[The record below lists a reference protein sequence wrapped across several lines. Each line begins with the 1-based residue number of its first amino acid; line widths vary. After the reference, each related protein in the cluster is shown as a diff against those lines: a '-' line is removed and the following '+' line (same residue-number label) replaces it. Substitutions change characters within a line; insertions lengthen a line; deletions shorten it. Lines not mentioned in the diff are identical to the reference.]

1 MLTENQLEMLGDKG
15 AALIQASEQDIIADI
30 ARRIKKTG
38 RFTETAEL
46 QVMALRRA
54 GYDTQKI
61 RVEVMRILNADPEYK
76 KMVANET
83 KQYKRDV
90 MIAIRQMERE
100 AEEAGDRI
108 IAEAG
113 DMSFN
118 RDLYAWHQ
126 AGQTLT
132 KDSSIVKLIEEM
144 SIATQGTLKNLT
156 RTMGFKGPH
165 DFTSLENAYIRTLD
179 KALMNMVSGGMSYD
193 AAVEQAIREMAKSG
207 LRSVDYASGRTYQ
220 LDTAVRMC
228 VRTSAHQLSARISNR
243 NCDIMNTDLV
253 EVSKHWGAR
262 PSHAVW
268 QGKIYSRSGKNKK
281 YPPFSECHYGEA
293 DGLCGVNCR
302 HIFYPFFE
310 GISEPNTWPDEP
322 EPKEYNGK
330 MYDYYSATQ
339 KQRAMERRIRATKRE
354 VEAMRSIGG
363 ETGEL
368 QSQIKKQVKEYHKF
382 SHKIGISPKDNR
394 LRVVKGSSDLNRT
407 ETIKNQPKRNE
418 SRAMEEKA
426 KTLFDIQ
433 PIPKGDTVK
442 PVSIYKDLKTSD
454 IGKRVLEYIEKN
466 NVNVEIIY
474 NKDSEKEY
482 GLKNK
487 YGVNVGN
494 NIYINARTCK
504 TKKKMVET
512 IVHEETHL
520 EYNIGGDAHAECVCD
535 YNALKHR
542 KGELTR
548 EDIRDIIKS
557 VRQRYPEYKWRK
569 PK

>member
-144 SIATQGTLKNLT
+144 SIATQGMLKNLT

-193 AAVEQAIREMAKSG
+193 AAVEQAVREMAKSG

-228 VRTSAHQLSARISNR
+228 VRTSAHQLSAKISNR

-293 DGLCGVNCR
+293 DGLCGINCR

-339 KQRAMERRIRATKRE
+339 KQRAMERGIRATKRE

-363 ETGEL
+363 ETGDL

-382 SHKIGISPKDNR
+382 SHKMGISPKDNR

-407 ETIKNQPKRNE
+407 ETIKAHNATKTDTTAIKNKLENTANDGTMKLNLQYFAEKDIVNQSSNSLKRAIRKYQTGIAEHEDKISNPQ
-418 SRAMEEKA
+418 AY
-426 KTLFDIQ
+426 
-433 PIPKGDTVK
+433 
-442 PVSIYKDLKTSD
+442 VSDWD
-454 IGKRVLEYIEKN
+454 
-466 NVNVEIIY
+466 
-474 NKDSEKEY
+474 NKDEREQKGLIKHWNKEIRNFNQSINDRIKE
-482 GLKNK
+482 LKD
-487 YGVNVGN
+487 
-494 NIYINARTCK
+494 R
-504 TKKKMVET
+504 
-512 IVHEETHL
+512 
-520 EYNIGGDAHAECVCD
+520 GDYDE
-535 YNALKHR
+535 
-542 KGELTR
+542 
-548 EDIRDIIKS
+548 
-557 VRQRYPEYKWRK
+557 
-569 PK
+569 

>member
-179 KALMNMVSGGMSYD
+179 CL
-193 AAVEQAIREMAKSG
+193 
-207 LRSVDYASGRTYQ
+207 
-220 LDTAVRMC
+220 
-228 VRTSAHQLSARISNR
+228 
-243 NCDIMNTDLV
+243 
-253 EVSKHWGAR
+253 
-262 PSHAVW
+262 
-268 QGKIYSRSGKNKK
+268 
-281 YPPFSECHYGEA
+281 
-293 DGLCGVNCR
+293 
-302 HIFYPFFE
+302 
-310 GISEPNTWPDEP
+310 
-322 EPKEYNGK
+322 
-330 MYDYYSATQ
+330 
-339 KQRAMERRIRATKRE
+339 
-354 VEAMRSIGG
+354 
-363 ETGEL
+363 L
-368 QSQIKKQVKEYHKF
+368 QSL
-382 SHKIGISPKDNR
+382 IS
-394 LRVVKGSSDLNRT
+394 L
-407 ETIKNQPKRNE
+407 
-418 SRAMEEKA
+418 
-426 KTLFDIQ
+426 
-433 PIPKGDTVK
+433 
-442 PVSIYKDLKTSD
+442 
-454 IGKRVLEYIEKN
+454 
-466 NVNVEIIY
+466 
-474 NKDSEKEY
+474 
-482 GLKNK
+482 
-487 YGVNVGN
+487 
-494 NIYINARTCK
+494 
-504 TKKKMVET
+504 
-512 IVHEETHL
+512 
-520 EYNIGGDAHAECVCD
+520 
-535 YNALKHR
+535 
-542 KGELTR
+542 
-548 EDIRDIIKS
+548 
-557 VRQRYPEYKWRK
+557 
-569 PK
+569 

>member
-15 AALIQASEQDIIADI
+15 AALMQAAEQDIIADI

-38 RFTETAEL
+38 QFTETAEL

-54 GYDTQKI
+54 GWDTQKI

-76 KMVANET
+76 KMVANNT

-90 MIAIRQMERE
+90 MIAIRNMEKE
-100 AEEAGDRI
+100 AEEAGDTI

-126 AGQTLT
+126 AGETLT
-132 KDSSIVKLIEEM
+132 KDSSIVKIVEEM

-156 RTMGFKGPH
+156 KTTGFKGPH
-165 DFTSLENAYIRTLD
+165 DFTSLQNAYIKTLD
-179 KALMNMVSGGMSYD
+179 KALMKMISGGMSYD
-193 AAVEQAIREMAKSG
+193 AAVEQAVREMARSG

-220 LDTAVRMC
+220 LDTAARMC
-228 VRTSAHQLSARISNR
+228 IRTSAHQLSAKISAK

-302 HIFYPFFE
+302 HTFYPFFE

-322 EPKEYNGK
+322 DPKEYNGK
-330 MYDYYSATQ
+330 MYDYYHATQ
-339 KQRAMERRIRATKRE
+339 KQRAMERGIRATKRE
-354 VEAMRSIGG
+354 VEAMKSIGG
-363 ETGEL
+363 DTKDLE
-368 QSQIKKQVKEYHKF
+368 SSIRKQIKEYHKF
-382 SHKIGISPKDNR
+382 SYKMGISPKDNR
-394 LRVVKGSSDLNRT
+394 IRVVKGSSDLNKT
-407 ETIKNQPKRNE
+407 NAIKNQPKRNE

-426 KTLFDIQ
+426 KSLFDVQ
-433 PIPKGDTVK
+433 PLQKGDTVK

-454 IGKRVLEYIEKN
+454 IGKRVLDYIDKN
-466 NVNVEIIY
+466 QVNVEIIY

-482 GLKNK
+482 GLKGK
-487 YGVNVGN
+487 YGLNVGN
-494 NIYINARTCK
+494 SIYINARTCN

-512 IVHEETHL
+512 IIHEETHL
-520 EYNIGGDAHAECVCD
+520 EYNIGGDVHAECICD

-542 KGELTR
+542 KGELTGS
-548 EDIRDIIKS
+548 DIRNIIKS
-557 VRQRYPEYKWRK
+557 VEERYPEYKWRE
-569 PK
+569 PE

>member
-118 RDLYAWHQ
+118 SDLYAWHQ

-193 AAVEQAIREMAKSG
+193 AAVEQAVREMAKSG

-228 VRTSAHQLSARISNR
+228 VRTSAHQLSAKISNR

-281 YPPFSECHYGEA
+281 LIPYSSELYPVYVYMH
-293 DGLCGVNCR
+293 
-302 HIFYPFFE
+302 
-310 GISEPNTWPDEP
+310 
-322 EPKEYNGK
+322 
-330 MYDYYSATQ
+330 
-339 KQRAMERRIRATKRE
+339 
-354 VEAMRSIGG
+354 
-363 ETGEL
+363 
-368 QSQIKKQVKEYHKF
+368 SQ
-382 SHKIGISPKDNR
+382 D
-394 LRVVKGSSDLNRT
+394 
-407 ETIKNQPKRNE
+407 
-418 SRAMEEKA
+418 
-426 KTLFDIQ
+426 
-433 PIPKGDTVK
+433 
-442 PVSIYKDLKTSD
+442 
-454 IGKRVLEYIEKN
+454 
-466 NVNVEIIY
+466 
-474 NKDSEKEY
+474 
-482 GLKNK
+482 
-487 YGVNVGN
+487 
-494 NIYINARTCK
+494 
-504 TKKKMVET
+504 
-512 IVHEETHL
+512 
-520 EYNIGGDAHAECVCD
+520 
-535 YNALKHR
+535 
-542 KGELTR
+542 
-548 EDIRDIIKS
+548 
-557 VRQRYPEYKWRK
+557 W
-569 PK
+569 

>member
-193 AAVEQAIREMAKSG
+193 AAVEQAVREMAKSG

-354 VEAMRSIGG
+354 VEAVRSIGG
-363 ETGEL
+363 ETGDL

-382 SHKIGISPKDNR
+382 SHKMGISPKDNR
-394 LRVVKGSSDLNRT
+394 LRVVKGSSDLNMT

-494 NIYINARTCK
+494 NIYINARACK
-504 TKKKMVET
+504 TKKMMVET